1 MAKLTIQQLKQRWET
16 EEGASLLKI
25 VIKAIIKG
33 RDLTEISSL
42 KHHEGKIDLRGI
54 SLPKEY
60 ERFFN
65 YKTSKYIKWVDK
77 SIKFKSCKLDNI
89 DFSYSDIQA
98 TSWEKCSFIACLF
111 YQVDARTIT
120 FTACDFQD
128 VIFKNTRF
136 SYGYL
141 NIRSGK
147 LSGSFKNVSFIKSQF
162 SETLFS
168 FPIFDSCLFED
179 CNFYAADFDGSR
191 FSNTK
196 FKGVLNC
203 PWFRKHAKNEFEP
216 NYFFNRIDKIKFSNE
231 MLNVDFSEAT
241 LEYVGFSDD
250 LDLKNC
256 KLPLNIKIERFEQFK
271 SGYFVST
278 VTTKDPAQT

>member
-1 MAKLTIQQLKQRWET
+1 MAKLTISQLKQRWET
-16 EEGASLLKI
+16 DEGKSLLQA
-25 VIKAIIKG
+25 VIKALKKG

-42 KHHEGKIDLRGI
+42 KHHEGKVDLRGI
-54 SLPKEY
+54 SFPKEY
-60 ERFFN
+60 NEFFN
-65 YKTSKYIKWVDK
+65 YKTSKYIKWADG
-77 SIKFKSCKLDNI
+77 SLKFEESKLQNI
-89 DFSYSDIQA
+89 DFSYSDIQV
-98 TSWEKCSFIACLF
+98 TTWEKCSFIDCLF

-120 FTACDFQD
+120 FIACEFLN

-141 NIRSGK
+141 NIRKGK

-162 SETLFS
+162 SETRSS
-168 FPIFDSCLFED
+168 FPIIDNCLFED

-203 PWFRKHAKNEFEP
+203 PWFRKHSKNEFEP
-216 NYFFNRIDKIKFSNE
+216 NYFFNRIDKSKFTNE

-241 LEYVGFSDD
+241 LEYVGFSND
-250 LDLKNC
+250 LDLKDC
-256 KLPLNIKIERFEQFK
+256 KLPLHIKIERFEMDK
-271 SGYFVST
+271 SSYFVSSEIT
-278 VTTKDPAQT
+278 SNPVQT